1 MKKKTFKTEI
11 IDLEESIKI
20 FDKDLVRETLPQ
32 IETIDDVT
40 RNIVQDQT
48 GQPMPVIDSQI
59 HHQIDPSYQ

>member
-1 MKKKTFKTEI
+1 MNIQTFKDET

-20 FDKDLVRETLPQ
+20 FDKDIARESLPQ

-40 RNIVQDQT
+40 RNVVQDQT
-48 GQPMPVIDSQI
+48 GESTYFIDAQI